1 MAELIL
7 NKFNRNMPAIIGISY
22 MEFGEKEMPR
32 IKDYYEF
39 NVGKGWNIY
48 IPNAINEFK
57 DKKILIV
64 DDFCLTGEFYEKLI
78 SFLVGEGFKRDKIK
92 IFCAVITQVT
102 KSADRAPEY
111 YHLVTD
117 DDNFYFPWGK
127 ANTG

>member
-1 MAELIL
+1 MGGKISVKDNQGGGSIFYFSLPYSLPENIE
-7 NKFNRNMPAIIGISY
+7 NEAITLDDSVIS
-22 MEFGEKEMPR
+22 
-32 IKDYYEF
+32 
-39 NVGKGWNIY
+39 
-48 IPNAINEFK
+48 NE
-57 DKKILIV
+57 KILIV